1 MKIASVRGHFE
12 NTLLINN
19 KKAPNFTKKKEWHIE
34 HIKFSFVHIFNN
46 LVNTSPQQI
55 AWLSWDPLWP

>member
-19 KKAPNFTKKKEWHIE
+19 KKAPNFTKKR
-34 HIKFSFVHIFNN
+34 NG
-46 LVNTSPQQI
+46 T
-55 AWLSWDPLWP
+55 